1 MNSFADLAKRLSAM
15 GEDRGPETKAF
26 LETVGEAIEKEAK
39 AEIGHYQRTDTGPFP
54 EWAELA
60 PSTKRDR
67 VRKGFTENDPLLRT
81 GELRD
86 SITHEVRGVSVAIGS
101 DLDIA
106 VYQEMGTQHIPP
118 RPFLRVA
125 AWRIRK
131 DLGKLYLTRLRE
143 RLLGRHL

>member
-1 MNSFADLAKRLSAM
+1 MNSFADLAKRLSAI

-54 EWAELA
+54 EWTELA
-60 PSTKRDR
+60 PSTKKDR
-67 VRKGFTENDPLLRT
+67 VSKGFTENDPLLRT

-86 SITHEVRGVSVAIGS
+86 SIAHEVRGTSVAIGS

-106 VYQEMGTQHIPP
+106 VYQEMGTATIPP
-118 RPFLRVA
+118 RPFLRIA
-125 AWRIRK
+125 AFRSKKW
-131 DLGKLYLTRLRE
+131 LGQLYAKTLRDRLH
-143 RLLGRHL
+143 GRHL